1 MIRFTKGQTQNI
13 ILTLTEKQLLTN
25 PNYLFV
31 FKNRSANTE
40 VKFVKLNATDVSLY
54 KDRYNEFS
62 IVTNT
67 NFGSSLNGQYVYQV
81 YEQTSTSNTN
91 PTGLN
96 LLETGIMELVGTPFE
111 FTEYST
117 TDTYTIR
124 Q

>member
-31 FKNRSANTE
+31 FTNRSANTE
-40 VKFVKLNATDVSLY
+40 VKFVKLNATDLSLY

-67 NFGSSLNGQYVYQV
+67 NFASSLNGQYVYQV
-81 YEQTSTSNTN
+81 YEQASTSNTN

>member
-31 FKNRSANTE
+31 FTNRSANTE
-40 VKFVKLNATDVSLY
+40 VKFVKLNATDLSLY

-67 NFGSSLNGQYVYQV
+67 NFGSSLYGQYVYQI
-81 YEQTSTSNTN
+81 YEQASTSNTN